1 MSAIG
6 RLFEAAHGRAAER
19 AAGRLGEVVVIG
31 GLVVDLGDQAG
42 RVGAERVLR
51 GRVGVPARIRE
62 RQRAGLDDADVLD
75 RVVRQAPDLVE
86 RAVVGGVQR
95 PRGAVR
101 GHAGRAGGGVDVT
114 RALRSGR
121 LRRGR
126 RRGRG
131 EHDANRHPRGEGKAG
146 APDGDSQHKEELL
159 CSRGATRPRSG
170 PMVRSFGWC
179 PRTCRQ
185 RKNPRA
191 AHADMTR
198 SAHRRASATRAALL
212 VPSLALRPRR
222 PARTVLADPDA
233 SNTQPRLARQPDP
246 TIGCNNSNPH
256 GAGCAADTT
265 VGDPA
270 AVPAQQGVE

>member
-6 RLFEAAHGRAAER
+6 RLLKPPM
-19 AAGRLGEVVVIG
+19 AGPLNAPRGAWVRSLCIG
-31 GLVVDLGDQAG
+31 GLVVDLGDRQ
-42 RVGAERVLR
+42 VVLAQNASCAAASAYP
-51 GRVGVPARIRE
+51 PASGTARP
-62 RQRAGLDDADVLD
+62 GLDDADVLGHA
-75 RVVRQAPDLVE
+75 VRQAHDLVE

-101 GHAGRAGGGVDVT
+101 GDARRAGGGVDVA
-114 RALRSGR
+114 RAPGSGR

-131 EHDANRHPRGEGKAG
+131 EHHANRHPRGEGKAS
-146 APDGDSQHKEELL
+146 APDGDSQHNEELL